1 MTMNVT
7 IVSDDTAQAVGIRY
21 ILEQF
26 FDITAEISDR
36 AGFKPADSDQST
48 LYIVSAARWCENQDF
63 FIPRRNRTI
72 TLGNGEKQLDTTACE
87 SDIIDQLRNLLK
99 DHSPKKSETSAE
111 LTPREI
117 DVLRLAAAGL
127 INKEIAERL
136 NISFN
141 TVLSHRKNI
150 SAKLG
155 IKSVSG
161 LSVYAMMNGYL

>member
-1 MTMNVT
+1 MNVT
-7 IVSDDTAQAVGIRY
+7 IAFEDTAQALGIKY

-26 FDITAEISDR
+26 FDISAYIA
-36 AGFKPADSDQST
+36 AGNFCSSDSDQDT
-48 LYIVSAARWCENQDF
+48 LYIISADCWCENPDF

-72 TLGNGEKQLDTTACE
+72 TLGKGENRLDTTLDE
-87 SDIIDQLRNLLK
+87 SGIIEQLRVLLK
-99 DHSPKKSETSAE
+99 EHSPKKSETSAE
-111 LTPREI
+111 LSPREI
-117 DVLRLAAAGL
+117 DVLRLVAGGL

-141 TVLSHRKNI
+141 TVLTHRKNI

-161 LSVYAMMNGYL
+161 LSVYAMMNGYV

>member
-1 MTMNVT
+1 MNVT
-7 IVSDDTAQAVGIRY
+7 IALDDTAQALGIKY

-26 FDITAEISDR
+26 FDITSEIVAKDFNSYD
-36 AGFKPADSDQST
+36 ADQDT
-48 LYIVSAARWCENQDF
+48 LYIISPDCWCEKPDF

-72 TLGNGEKQLDTTACE
+72 TLGKGAARLDTTLDE
-87 SDIIDQLRNLLK
+87 SGIIEQLRNLLK
-99 DHSPKKSETSAE
+99 HHSPQKSEISAE
-111 LTPREI
+111 LSPREI
-117 DVLRLAAAGL
+117 DVLRLVAGGL

-141 TVLSHRKNI
+141 TVLTHRKNI

-161 LSVYAMMNGYL
+161 LSVYAMMNGYV

>member
-1 MTMNVT
+1 MNIT
-7 IVSDDTAQAVGIRY
+7 IALDDTARAVGIRY
-21 ILEQF
+21 ILERF
-26 FDITAEISDR
+26 FDIRAEIISPK
-36 AGFKPADSDQST
+36 GEFKPADSDRST
-48 LYIVSAARWCENQDF
+48 LYIISADCWCENQDF

-72 TLGNGEKQLDTTACE
+72 TVGNGKNRLDTTAEE
-87 SDIIDQLRNLLK
+87 SDIIEQLRVLLK

-111 LTPREI
+111 LSPREI
-117 DVLRLAAAGL
+117 DVLRLVAAGL

-155 IKSVSG
+155 IKSASG